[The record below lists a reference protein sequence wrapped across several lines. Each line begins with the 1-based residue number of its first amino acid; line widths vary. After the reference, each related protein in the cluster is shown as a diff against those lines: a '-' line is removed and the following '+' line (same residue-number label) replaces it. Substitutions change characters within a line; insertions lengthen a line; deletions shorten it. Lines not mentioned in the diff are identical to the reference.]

1 VNRKKTLK
9 SQERFVR
16 AFLIYS
22 NFGTTIDALATALE
36 WSVTEK
42 LKIFTFPE
50 SVLRV
55 SAEAV
60 QEIDGD
66 LQQLIDNMGETM
78 YDAPGIGLAANQIG
92 VTRQILVYDIAPK
105 NNGRKLNVLINP
117 EIVHG
122 EGRIVHDEAC
132 LSVIDFSAEVTRFAN
147 VQVKGFD
154 RNGRPVQI
162 DAEGLLAVCLQ
173 HEIDHLR
180 GVLFIDH
187 ISSLKRALYKK
198 RLKKML
204 MNSRP
209 SEPI

>member
-1 VNRKKTLK
+1 M
-9 SQERFVR
+9 
-16 AFLIYS
+16 
-22 NFGTTIDALATALE
+22 
-36 WSVTEK
+36 TEI
-42 LKIFTFPE
+42 LKIYTFPE

-55 SAEAV
+55 EAEPV
-60 QEIDGD
+60 QEIDED
-66 LQQLIDNMGETM
+66 LQKLIENMGETM

-92 VTRQILVYDIAPK
+92 VTKKLLVYDTAPRT
-105 NNGRKLNVLINP
+105 NGRKMGVLINP

-122 EGRIVHDEAC
+122 EGKIVHDEAC

-154 RNGRPVQI
+154 RNGRPVQL

-173 HEIDHLR
+173 HEIDHLK

-204 MNSRP
+204 MKSQS
-209 SEPI
+209 SEPE